1 MKRCQC
7 KDYPIDERLAQDYI
21 TANNKPMK
29 GMGQRV
35 LETLEGLLVRTG
47 VSDELR
53 KNLLCVADM
62 CDVGHRVVFD
72 NDEGYYAEHKQS
84 GHRSWF
90 KRNGKVFDLTLKIQP
105 YSKRQVQQSFQR
117 QGRRL

>member
-1 MKRCQC
+1 MKLCEC
-7 KDYPIDERLAQDYI
+7 KDYPIDQTLAQDY
-21 TANNKPMK
+21 TAANSTILK
-29 GMGQRV
+29 GKGQRI
-35 LETLEGLLVRTG
+35 LETVEGLLVRTG
-47 VSDELR
+47 VSDQLR

-72 NDEGYYAEHKQS
+72 NDEGYYAEYKQS
-84 GHRSWF
+84 GHKIWF
-90 KRNGKVFDLTLKIQP
+90 KRNGKVFDLSLKIQP

>member
-21 TANNKPMK
+21 VANNKPMK
-29 GMGQRV
+29 GMGQRI

-84 GHRSWF
+84 AHRIWS